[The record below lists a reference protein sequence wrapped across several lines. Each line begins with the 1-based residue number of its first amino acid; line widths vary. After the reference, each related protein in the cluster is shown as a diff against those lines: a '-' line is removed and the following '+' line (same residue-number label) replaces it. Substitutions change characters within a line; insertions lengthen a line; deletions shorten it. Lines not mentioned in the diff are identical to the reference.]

1 MVDNGIIDESPGPC
15 ASPMVL
21 VKKKD
26 GSTRFCV
33 DYRKLNEITKQDKY
47 RLPRIDDTLGT
58 FIASQWFSTLDLKSG
73 YWQVEIRPV
82 DREKTAFTTGQGL
95 WQFKD
100 SSYEGIGAV
109 LSQNIGNEERVIA
122 YFSKSLGKT
131 ERKYCVTRKELIG
144 IVKSIEHFHDYRYG
158 RKFNLRTDHAC
169 LRWLLSFKE
178 PEGQI
183 ARWIQRLQEYDF
195 EIQYRKG
202 TSHGNADALSQRPC
216 KESCKHCTNAEK
228 KFGMET
234 DISVKVLTTT
244 SVEPWSSCE
253 IQKAQL
259 EEMLL
264 NQFWGRN

>member
-1 MVDNGIIDESPGPC
+1 MVDNGIIEESPGHW

-26 GSTRFCV
+26 RSTRFCV
-33 DYRKLNEITKQDKY
+33 DYRKLKEITKQDKY

-58 FIASQWFSTLDLKSG
+58 LSASQWLSTLDLKSG
-73 YWQVEIRPV
+73 YWQ
-82 DREKTAFTTGQGL
+82 
-95 WQFKD
+95 
-100 SSYEGIGAV
+100 
-109 LSQNIGNEERVIA
+109 
-122 YFSKSLGKT
+122 
-131 ERKYCVTRKELIG
+131 
-144 IVKSIEHFHDYRYG
+144 
-158 RKFNLRTDHAC
+158 
-169 LRWLLSFKE
+169 E

-183 ARWIQRLQEYDF
+183 ARCIQRLQEYDS

-202 TSHGNADALSQRPC
+202 TSHGNADALSRRPC
-216 KESCKHCTNAEK
+216 KESCKHCMNAGK

-264 NQFWGRN
+264 HQFWGRN